1 MQTVEQQIQ
10 DLVIA
15 NHILANEGVV
25 DGFGHVSIRHPER
38 PDRFFLSCSRSPELV
53 SRADI
58 MEFDLDCNA
67 IDPAGRKPYL
77 ERPIHGSS
85 YKARPDVMAV
95 IHNHAH
101 DLLPFGLTDVKLRP
115 MLHLSGA
122 MGENIPVW
130 DIADNFG
137 NETDLLVRTIV
148 QGDDLATCLGNNS
161 VALLR
166 GHGAVVIGKSLREAV
181 LRAIYVMLNAKIQMQ
196 VMHFG
201 RPIKYLSPAEVE
213 KTTLMATEPVS
224 IDRAWEYWAR
234 RAEKPEGA

>member
-1 MQTVEQQIQ
+1 MPTVEMQIQ

-38 PDRFFLSCSRSPELV
+38 SDRFFLSCSRSPELV
-53 SRADI
+53 ARGDI
-58 MEFDLDCNA
+58 MEFDLDCNP
-67 IDPAGRKPYL
+67 IDQSGRTIYS
-77 ERPIHGSS
+77 ERPIHGSM

-101 DLLPFGLTDVKLRP
+101 DLLPFSLTDLKLRP
-115 MLHLSGA
+115 LLHLSGP
-122 MGENIPVW
+122 MGEEIPVW
-130 DIADNFG
+130 DISDRFG
-137 NETDLLVRTIV
+137 ETDLLVRTMD
-148 QGDDLATCLGNNS
+148 QGNDLAACLGENS

-166 GHGAVVIGKSLREAV
+166 GHGAVVIGKSLRESV
-181 LRAIYVMLNAKIQMQ
+181 LRAVYVMLNAKIQMQ

-201 RPIKYLSPAEVE
+201 RPIKYLSPAEIV
-213 KTTLMATEPVS
+213 KTGKMATEPVS

-234 RAEKPEGA
+234 RAEKPPGR